1 MVQAWAAM
9 APGQRLERYEYDAG
23 PLGPEEVE
31 VEVETCGICHS
42 DLSVVNNDWGI
53 STFPAVPGHEVI
65 GRVVALGPLA
75 KGLSVGQRVGIGWS
89 AESCMHCR
97 QCLAG
102 DGNLCAE
109 NVATI
114 VGHYGGFADRVRAQ
128 WQWAI
133 PLPET
138 LDAKNAGPLLCG
150 GTTVFAPFHDYDIS
164 PTQHVGVVGIGG
176 LGHLALKFAKAWGC
190 EVTAFTSTD
199 SKANE
204 ARAFGADR
212 VVNSR
217 DREALRA
224 NAGSLDLLLVTV
236 NVPLDWP
243 AMVGMLAPRGRMHI
257 VGAVLKPMPVMAM
270 DLITAQRSIS
280 GSPTAGPLVMAK
292 MLEFSAHHGIAPQT
306 EHFPMDQV
314 NDALEHLKAGNAR
327 YRIVLDA

>member
-9 APGQRLERYEYDAG
+9 AAGQPLERFEYDAG
-23 PLGPEEVE
+23 ALGPEEVE
-31 VEVETCGICHS
+31 VAVQTCGICHS
-42 DLSVVNNDWGI
+42 DLSVVNNEWGI
-53 STFPAVPGHEVI
+53 SSFPAVPGHEVI
-65 GRVVALGPLA
+65 GRVAALGPQA
-75 KGLSVGQRVGIGWS
+75 KGISVGQLVGIGWS
-89 AESCMHCR
+89 AESCMHCP

-114 VGHYGGFADRVRAQ
+114 VRHYGGFADRIRAQ
-128 WQWAI
+128 WQWVI
-133 PLPET
+133 SLPET
-138 LDAKNAGPLLCG
+138 LDVRNAGPLLCG

-199 SKANE
+199 SKADE
-204 ARAFGADR
+204 ARAFGAHN

-217 DREALRA
+217 DREALR
-224 NAGSLDLLLVTV
+224 SLARTVDLLLVTV

-243 AMVGMLAPRGRMHI
+243 SMVGMLAPRGRMHM
-257 VGAVLKPMPVMAM
+257 VGAVLKPMPVAAM
-270 DLITAQRSIS
+270 DLISSQRSIS
-280 GSPTAGPLVMAK
+280 GSPTAGPQIMAK
-292 MLEFSAHHGIAPQT
+292 MLEFAARHGIAPQT

-327 YRIVLDA
+327 YRMVLDA